1 MPSTFQIF
9 ETAERIELL
18 SADIY
23 RALAERFA
31 DDAEARMLF
40 QRLEEEEIQHAN
52 RIRLMAVR
60 YLHDLRLFGKADL
73 SALRLEEI
81 FEEGQRALW
90 SIARGEWGTDLA
102 FVKRAVAELEAKF
115 SAAHA
120 HILSQTAD
128 PAVREFFEK
137 LAQQDE
143 AHHQLLLG

>member
-1 MPSTFQIF
+1 VPSTFQIF

-23 RALAERFA
+23 RSLVERFA
-31 DDAEARMLF
+31 ADPEARALF
-40 QRLEEEEIQHAN
+40 RRLEEEEMQHAS
-52 RIRLMAVR
+52 RIRLMAVC
-60 YLHDLRLFGKADL
+60 YLHDSRLFGKADI

-81 FEEGQRALW
+81 FEEGQRALR
-90 SIARGEWGTDLA
+90 SIAWGEWDDDLA
-102 FVKRAVAELEAKF
+102 VAKRAVADLEAKF

-120 HILSQTAD
+120 HILSRTAD

-143 AHHQLLLG
+143 AHHQLLMG